1 MSNTNKLVVALDGQK
16 TSPFLQE
23 KLVYIGQL
31 DCYERG
37 SEIAELLLNITTNDT
52 AIYRIKDK
60 IGEQCNSL
68 TEEENFRE
76 PITLSEDEYLYVQSD
91 GSMLMT
97 REESWKEV
105 KLCRVFKS
113 TAIYNES
120 QDRNWIKSSDYV
132 GHLGWHHEFEDKM
145 SKVLDDSYRQWS
157 NQLVF
162 INDGAKWQWNWI
174 DAEYPEATQILDY
187 YHAMENIGKYVSVVV
202 KKDAISEVMEKFEKI
217 LKTEGI
223 KGVIPLLKSLPRST
237 QEKEEKYQ
245 KLMTYISNNVSRMEY
260 PNYIKKGLLIG
271 SGAIESAHRTVLQ
284 KRMKQSG
291 QRWSKRGLR
300 NIINLRVVKMSGYWD
315 KIRDLIKNAA

>member
-52 AIYRIKDK
+52 AIYRITDK

-105 KLCRVFKS
+105 KLGRVFKS

-132 GHLGWHHEFEDKM
+132 GHLGSHHEFEDKM
-145 SKVLDDSYRQWS
+145 SKVIDDSYRQWS

-202 KKDAISEVMEKFEKI
+202 KKDAISEVMEKFGKI

-223 KGVIPLLKSLPRST
+223 NGVIPLLESLPRST

-245 KLMTYISNNVSRMEY
+245 KLMTYISNNAIRMNY